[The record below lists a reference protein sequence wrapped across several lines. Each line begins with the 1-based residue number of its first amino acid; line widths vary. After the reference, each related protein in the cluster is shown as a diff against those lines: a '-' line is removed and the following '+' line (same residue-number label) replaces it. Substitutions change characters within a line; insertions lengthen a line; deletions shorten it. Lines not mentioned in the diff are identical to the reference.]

1 MKASSVPVIRIN
13 SSWSAAFASTF
24 TACHQQSYQLD
35 VLWNDTHPLTSGGG
49 CQGDGPKPTEQDPVR
64 GLHPPPAVWLPVPP
78 CVQHSPL
85 GDTARPLHEASG
97 EQGPVPGPLH
107 DLPGVLHHEAQQYH
121 WDDGEQGFYFVLP
134 EVIMVHHEV
143 QQYHQD
149 NGKQRFCFVLP
160 AQQYHWD
167 DGKQSFYF
175 VIPEAIMVHSP
186 WSSTALMK
194 WW

>member
-1 MKASSVPVIRIN
+1 MSPTVI
-13 SSWSAAFASTF
+13 SAAVNVYVMSPTVISAAVSV
-24 TACHQQSYQLD
+24 D
-35 VLWNDTHPLTSGGG
+35 VMSCEMIHILISPGGG
-49 CQGDGPKPTEQDPVR
+49 CQGDGPKPTEQDPVG

-85 GDTARPLHEASG
+85 RDTARPLHEASG

-121 WDDGEQGFYFVLP
+121 RDDGEQGFYFVLP
-134 EVIMVHHEV
+134 EAIMVHHEV

-149 NGKQRFCFVLP
+149 NGKQRF
-160 AQQYHWD
+160 
-167 DGKQSFYF
+167 YF
-175 VIPEAIMVHSP
+175 VSC
-186 WSSTALMK
+186 STVPLR